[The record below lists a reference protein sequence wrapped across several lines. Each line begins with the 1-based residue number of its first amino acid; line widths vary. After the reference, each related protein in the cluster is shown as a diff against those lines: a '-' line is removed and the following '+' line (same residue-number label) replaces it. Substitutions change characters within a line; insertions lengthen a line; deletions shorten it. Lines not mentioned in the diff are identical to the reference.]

1 MSEVKIKGKS
11 IEEINMMLENASAE
25 QEEARQAFFDA
36 QWESLKEE
44 IAAQEQ
50 EIDLASEMAAS
61 LEWDQFV
68 EDNNL
73 TYEDVSRGW

>member
-1 MSEVKIKGKS
+1 MKINGKTFD
-11 IEEINMMLENASAE
+11 EINMMFAQASAE
-25 QEEARQAFFDA
+25 EAEARQAFFDA

-50 EIDLASEMAAS
+50 GIDLASELAAS
-61 LEWDQFV
+61 LDWDQFV